1 MNIIPRKFKEKIIL
15 ILICFFFFKYNSQT
29 KIISS
34 SFSSYNVSPES
45 MCGINISN
53 NSGDVSITIE
63 SKITNIQGAVL
74 IKSSSNPLTIKN
86 GVFNSLQLGLK
97 IANTTY
103 QSSSVSEFVRLYH
116 QLPSGKYNYCVSIKL
131 NDGSDDEL
139 CEDIESENSSFLTL
153 INPIDKDTIETP
165 NPVLIWNHS
174 ESFNLL
180 QQGEYYRLM
189 LTEIKAE
196 QNSESALNVN
206 SPLLLQNFL
215 SKHDVLYAFDAPK
228 LNPGG
233 RYAWQVQKVV
243 NGVITNKT
251 EAWEFVYSNKDSEK
265 EKYYVEITP
274 KLNTQPYLVKNNKIY
289 FLFKE
294 EYYSSSPK
302 LKGSII
308 DDKGKS
314 YKLLIQNDSEVKGKE
329 ILKSNG
335 SNYYELLIDDL
346 KLKKGYYTLQLL
358 NEKNQEFL
366 LKFYLPN

>member
-1 MNIIPRKFKEKIIL
+1 MNITPRTFKEKIIL
-15 ILICFFFFKYNSQT
+15 ILICFFFIKSNSQT

-53 NSGDVSITIE
+53 NSGDVSITVE

-165 NPVLIWNHS
+165 NPVLIWNHT

-189 LTEIKAE
+189 LAEIKPE
-196 QNSESALNVN
+196 QNAESALNVN
-206 SPLLLQNFL
+206 SPLLMQNFL
-215 SKHDVLYAFDAPK
+215 NKHDVLYPFDAPK
-228 LNPGG
+228 LNPGV

-251 EAWEFVYSNKDSEK
+251 EAWEFVLKNKSTGVK
-265 EKYYVEITP
+265 LLVEITP
-274 KLNTQPYLVKNNKIY
+274 KLNISPYQVVDDKIY

-294 EYYSSSPK
+294 EYVSTDQKLNSVIVNSKGEEVQVKSDSKKSSANIKQTSPNRYEVDLRGMG
-302 LKGSII
+302 LKEGQ
-308 DDKGKS
+308 
-314 YKLLIQNDSEVKGKE
+314 YLLKIFNQ
-329 ILKSNG
+329 
-335 SNYYELLIDDL
+335 
-346 KLKKGYYTLQLL
+346 
-358 NEKNQEFL
+358 KNQEFL
-366 LKFYLPN
+366 LKFQIQ